1 MNLTKKLK
9 DWYTENCK
17 ALYRKSRLK
26 YDGKTACVH
35 GPENSVLRYHFFQVD
50 QNSINVNWKKC
61 QLTFF
66 FPFGISSPEIV
77 ENPTM

>member
-35 GPENSVLRYHFFQVD
+35 GPENLILREQ
-50 QNSINVNWKKC
+50 
-61 QLTFF
+61 
-66 FPFGISSPEIV
+66 
-77 ENPTM
+77 